1 MKDETELRGCE
12 FEQRLER
19 DRGPWVAQRQ
29 GPTGPPVVA
38 ATPSPHQRARAVIAL
53 TLALWLPA
61 GRAFEEGVGP
71 RGAAF
76 AMGGVGEE
84 DLQSLLARRGDF
96 SLALLTAAS
105 GSGAFL
111 AGVQV
116 RITLADGSVPVLEQT
131 LSGPWLLMALPPGRY
146 RIEAAVRPA
155 AGAALQ
161 TRSAIT
167 TIARGARREV
177 VLYFDTGDDRL
188 ALDRADG
195 STALPGGAAKAG
207 PSR

>member
-1 MKDETELRGCE
+1 MKDQAALRCGE
-12 FEQRLER
+12 IEPRLGR
-19 DRGPWVAQRQ
+19 DRAPRAAQGQ
-29 GPTGPPVVA
+29 GPTGLAVGA

-84 DLQSLLARRGDF
+84 DLQALLARRGDF

-116 RITLADGSVPVLEQT
+116 RITLADGSAPVLEQT

-195 STALPGGAAKAG
+195 STALPEGAAKGG